1 MLCSSLQLINQLART
16 ACQAHLPKPAAH
28 VWCCLSSFC
37 VGAFFFLFL
46 SCVLGQWCC
55 CVCCL
60 ARPPVKQTPMNF
72 AALPSA
78 SCLQCIVGKLAD
90 CSLVS
95 WGCQVGMSVAGFFK
109 HCRSPPLSPLWSPR
123 VFRGLVWAN
132 WSIYTPCVSSIS
144 PLWLVKV

>member
-1 MLCSSLQLINQLART
+1 MLVPPAHQP
-16 ACQAHLPKPAAH
+16 ACTYCLPSTFAKA
-28 VWCCLSSFC
+28 CCTCLMLFVIILCWS
-37 VGAFFFLFL
+37 FFFLFL